1 MPLFLLI
8 NVTFLGH
15 LRGDIREI
23 NQNNGERR
31 EFIPGPR
38 NAGTPEF
45 KKVTIQFLE
54 KLIMQFMSHSPVR
67 CPSATSLRLIR
78 S

>member
-1 MPLFLLI
+1 MFPYFDSITQAHTSSLRRLQDI
-8 NVTFLGH
+8 KIEFLGT
-15 LRGDIREI
+15 IR
-23 NQNNGERR
+23 
-31 EFIPGPR
+31 
-38 NAGTPEF
+38 
-45 KKVTIQFLE
+45 FLE

>member
-1 MPLFLLI
+1 MIIKSFLY
-8 NVTFLGH
+8 V
-15 LRGDIREI
+15 
-23 NQNNGERR
+23 
-31 EFIPGPR
+31 
-38 NAGTPEF
+38 
-45 KKVTIQFLE
+45 KKKIVTIQFLE